1 MSANELKMA
10 EKQYFDQ
17 VITNIHIATMNSE
30 VDKDYGIIR
39 DAAIGIKDGNIA
51 WCGSAVDFPEFDSLQ
66 TPLVNGGGKWITPSF
81 IDCHSHIVFA
91 GSRANEFE
99 MRLNGASYQDIAAQG
114 GGIISTVNA
123 TRDADHETLFVAAKD
138 RLNALLNEGVTTV
151 EIKSGYGLDID
162 SEIKMLEVAEQL
174 NQHHPIDVQKTF
186 LGAHAL
192 PPEYKDKADDYI
204 SLVCDE
210 MLPKVVELDLADAVD
225 AFCEGV
231 GFSNAQTRRVFEAA
245 KAYNLPVKL
254 HAEQL
259 SNLNGAQL
267 VAEYGGLSADHIEFL
282 DEVGVKAMANANT
295 VAVLLPGAF
304 YFLRETQLPP
314 IDLLRQY
321 EVPMAIATDFNPGTS
336 PICSVQ
342 LMLNMACTLFRL
354 TPAEA
359 LAGVTV
365 NAAQALGLDDR
376 GLIKVGLNADF
387 ALWDIDSPAELSYQY
402 GVNPLK
408 GLWKDGKQLK

>member
-1 MSANELKMA
+1 MTANDVNA
-10 EKQYFDQ
+10 AAKQSFDL
-17 VITNIHIATMNSE
+17 VITNVHIATMDSAI
-30 VDKDYGIIR
+30 DDTYGTVLN
-39 DAAIGIKDGNIA
+39 AALGIKNGKIA
-51 WCGSAVDFPEFDSLQ
+51 WCGNAADFPEFDSLQ
-66 TPLVNGGGKWITPSF
+66 TPVVNGHGKWITPSL
-81 IDCHSHIVFA
+81 IDCHTHIVCA
-91 GSRANEFE
+91 GNRANEFE
-99 MRLNGASYQDIAAQG
+99 MRLNGASYQEIAAQG
-114 GGIISTVNA
+114 GGIISTVKA
-123 TRDADHETLFVAAKD
+123 TREADHEALFVSAKD

-151 EIKSGYGLDID
+151 EIKSGYGLDLD

-204 SLVCDE
+204 TLVCDE
-210 MLPKVVELDLADAVD
+210 MMPKVAELNLADAVD

-231 GFSNAQTRRVFEAA
+231 GFSNEQTRRVFDAA
-245 KAYNLPVKL
+245 KKHNLPVKL

-259 SNLNGAQL
+259 SNLQGAQL
-267 VAEYGGLSADHIEFL
+267 VAEYNGLSADHIEFL
-282 DEVGVKAMANANT
+282 DEAGAVAMAQANT

-314 IDLLRQY
+314 IELLRKHK
-321 EVPMAIATDFNPGTS
+321 VAMAIATDFNPGTS

-354 TPAEA
+354 TPAES

-365 NAAQALGLDDR
+365 NAARALGLTDR
-376 GLIKVGLNADF
+376 GVIKVGLNADF
-387 ALWDIDSPAELSYQY
+387 VLWDIDSPAQLSYQY

-408 GLWKDGKQLK
+408 GLWKDGQQLK

>member
-1 MSANELKMA
+1 MTANDVNA
-10 EKQYFDQ
+10 AAKQSFDL
-17 VITNIHIATMNSE
+17 VITNVHIATMDSAI
-30 VDKDYGIIR
+30 DDTYGTVLN
-39 DAAIGIKDGNIA
+39 AALGIKNGKIA
-51 WCGSAVDFPEFDSLQ
+51 WCGNAADFPEFDSLQ
-66 TPLVNGGGKWITPSF
+66 TPVVNGHGKWITPSL
-81 IDCHSHIVFA
+81 IDCHTHIVCA
-91 GSRANEFE
+91 GNRANEFE
-99 MRLNGASYQDIAAQG
+99 MRLNGASYQEIAAQG
-114 GGIISTVNA
+114 GGIISTVKA
-123 TRDADHETLFVAAKD
+123 TREADHESLFVSAKD

-151 EIKSGYGLDID
+151 EIKSGYGLDLD

-204 SLVCDE
+204 TLVCDE
-210 MLPKVVELDLADAVD
+210 MMPKVAELNLADAVD

-231 GFSNAQTRRVFEAA
+231 SFSNEQTRRVFDAA
-245 KAYNLPVKL
+245 KKHNLPVKL

-259 SNLNGAQL
+259 SNLQGAQL
-267 VAEYGGLSADHIEFL
+267 VAEYNGLSADHIEFL
-282 DEVGVKAMANANT
+282 DEAGVVAMAQANT

-314 IDLLRQY
+314 IELLRKHK
-321 EVPMAIATDFNPGTS
+321 VAMAIATDFNPGTS

-354 TPAEA
+354 TPAES

-365 NAAQALGLDDR
+365 NAVRALGLTDR
-376 GLIKVGLNADF
+376 GVIKVGLNADF
-387 ALWDIDSPAELSYQY
+387 VLWDIDSPAQLSYQY

-408 GLWKDGKQLK
+408 GLWKDGQQLK

>member
-1 MSANELKMA
+1 MTANDVNA
-10 EKQYFDQ
+10 AAKQSFDL
-17 VITNIHIATMNSE
+17 VITNVHIATMDSAI
-30 VDKDYGIIR
+30 DDTYGTVLN
-39 DAAIGIKDGNIA
+39 AALGIKNGKIA
-51 WCGSAVDFPEFDSLQ
+51 WCGNAADFPEFDSLQ
-66 TPLVNGGGKWITPSF
+66 TPVVNGHGKWITPSL
-81 IDCHSHIVFA
+81 IDCHTHIVCA
-91 GSRANEFE
+91 GNRANEFE
-99 MRLNGASYQDIAAQG
+99 MRLNGASYEEIAAQG
-114 GGIISTVNA
+114 GGIISTVKA
-123 TRDADHETLFVAAKD
+123 TREADHESLFVSAKD
-138 RLNALLNEGVTTV
+138 RLNTLLNEGVTTV
-151 EIKSGYGLDID
+151 EIKSGYGLDLD

-204 SLVCDE
+204 TLVCDE
-210 MLPKVVELDLADAVD
+210 MMPKVAELNLADAVD

-231 GFSNAQTRRVFEAA
+231 GFSNEQTRRVFDAA
-245 KAYNLPVKL
+245 KKHNLPVKL

-259 SNLNGAQL
+259 SNLKGAQL
-267 VAEYGGLSADHIEFL
+267 VAEYNGLSADHIEFL
-282 DEVGVKAMANANT
+282 DEAGVVAMAQANT

-314 IDLLRQY
+314 IELLRKHK
-321 EVPMAIATDFNPGTS
+321 VAMAIATDFNPGTS

-354 TPAEA
+354 TPAES

-365 NAAQALGLDDR
+365 NAARALGLTDR
-376 GLIKVGLNADF
+376 GVIKVGLNADF
-387 ALWDIDSPAELSYQY
+387 VLWDIDSPAQLSYQY

-408 GLWKDGKQLK
+408 GLWKDGQQLK

>member
-1 MSANELKMA
+1 MTANDVNA
-10 EKQYFDQ
+10 AAKQSFDL
-17 VITNIHIATMNSE
+17 VITNVHIATMDSAI
-30 VDKDYGIIR
+30 DDTYGTVLN
-39 DAAIGIKDGNIA
+39 AALGIKNGKIA
-51 WCGSAVDFPEFDSLQ
+51 WCGNAADFPEFDSLQ
-66 TPLVNGGGKWITPSF
+66 TPVVNGHGKWITPSL
-81 IDCHSHIVFA
+81 IDCHTHIVCA
-91 GSRANEFE
+91 GNRANEFE
-99 MRLNGASYQDIAAQG
+99 MRLNGASYQEIAAQG
-114 GGIISTVNA
+114 GGIISTVKA
-123 TRDADHETLFVAAKD
+123 TREADHEALFVSAKD

-151 EIKSGYGLDID
+151 EIKSGYGLDLD

-204 SLVCDE
+204 TLVCDE
-210 MLPKVVELDLADAVD
+210 MMPKVAELNLADAVD

-231 GFSNAQTRRVFEAA
+231 GFSNEQTRRVFDAA
-245 KAYNLPVKL
+245 KKHNLPVKL

-259 SNLNGAQL
+259 SNLQGAQL
-267 VAEYGGLSADHIEFL
+267 VAEYNGLSADHIEFL
-282 DEVGVKAMANANT
+282 DEAGVVAMAQANT

-314 IDLLRQY
+314 IELLRKHK
-321 EVPMAIATDFNPGTS
+321 VAMAIATDFNPGTS

-354 TPAEA
+354 TPAES

-365 NAAQALGLDDR
+365 NAARALGLTDR
-376 GLIKVGLNADF
+376 GVIKVGLNADF
-387 ALWDIDSPAELSYQY
+387 VLWDIDSPAQLSYQY

-408 GLWKDGKQLK
+408 GLWKDGQQLK

>member
-1 MSANELKMA
+1 MTANDVNA
-10 EKQYFDQ
+10 AAKQSFDL
-17 VITNIHIATMNSE
+17 VITNVHIATMDSAI
-30 VDKDYGIIR
+30 DDTYGTVLN
-39 DAAIGIKDGNIA
+39 AALGIKNGKIA
-51 WCGSAVDFPEFDSLQ
+51 WCGNAADFPEFDSLQ
-66 TPLVNGGGKWITPSF
+66 TPVVNGHGKWITPSL
-81 IDCHSHIVFA
+81 IDCHTHIVCA
-91 GSRANEFE
+91 GNRANEFE
-99 MRLNGASYQDIAAQG
+99 MRLNGASYQEIAAQG
-114 GGIISTVNA
+114 GGIISTVKA
-123 TRDADHETLFVAAKD
+123 TREADHEALFVSAKD

-151 EIKSGYGLDID
+151 EIKSGYGLDLD

-204 SLVCDE
+204 TLVCDE
-210 MLPKVVELDLADAVD
+210 MMPKVAELNLADAVD

-231 GFSNAQTRRVFEAA
+231 GFSNEQTRRVFDAA
-245 KAYNLPVKL
+245 KKHNLPVKL

-259 SNLNGAQL
+259 SNLKGAQL
-267 VAEYGGLSADHIEFL
+267 VAEYNGLSADHIEFL
-282 DEVGVKAMANANT
+282 DESGVVAMAQANT

-314 IDLLRQY
+314 IELLRKHK
-321 EVPMAIATDFNPGTS
+321 VAMAIATDFNPGTS

-354 TPAEA
+354 TPAES

-365 NAAQALGLDDR
+365 NAARALGLTDR
-376 GLIKVGLNADF
+376 GVIKVGLNADF
-387 ALWDIDSPAELSYQY
+387 VLWDIDSPAQLSYQY

-408 GLWKDGKQLK
+408 GLWKDGQQLK

>member
-1 MSANELKMA
+1 MTANDVNA
-10 EKQYFDQ
+10 AAKQSFDL
-17 VITNIHIATMNSE
+17 VITNVHIATMDSAI
-30 VDKDYGIIR
+30 DDTYGTVLN
-39 DAAIGIKDGNIA
+39 AALGIKNGKIA
-51 WCGSAVDFPEFDSLQ
+51 WCGNAADFPEFDSLQ
-66 TPLVNGGGKWITPSF
+66 TPVVNGHGKWITPSL
-81 IDCHSHIVFA
+81 IDCHTHIVCA
-91 GSRANEFE
+91 GNRANEFE
-99 MRLNGASYQDIAAQG
+99 MRLNGASYQEIAAQG
-114 GGIISTVNA
+114 GGIISTVKA
-123 TRDADHETLFVAAKD
+123 TREADHEALFVSAKD

-151 EIKSGYGLDID
+151 EIKSGYGLDLD

-204 SLVCDE
+204 TLVCDE
-210 MLPKVVELDLADAVD
+210 MMPKVAELNLADAVD

-231 GFSNAQTRRVFEAA
+231 GFSNEQTRRVFDAA
-245 KAYNLPVKL
+245 KKHNLPVKL

-259 SNLNGAQL
+259 SNLKGAQL
-267 VAEYGGLSADHIEFL
+267 VAEYNGLSADHIEFL
-282 DEVGVKAMANANT
+282 DEAGVVAMAQANT

-314 IDLLRQY
+314 IELLRKHK
-321 EVPMAIATDFNPGTS
+321 VAMAIATDFNPGTS

-354 TPAEA
+354 TPAES

-365 NAAQALGLDDR
+365 NAARALGLTDR
-376 GLIKVGLNADF
+376 GVIKVGLNADF
-387 ALWDIDSPAELSYQY
+387 VLWDIDSPAQLSYQY

-408 GLWKDGKQLK
+408 GLWKDGQQLK

>member
-1 MSANELKMA
+1 MTANDVNA
-10 EKQYFDQ
+10 AAKQSFDL
-17 VITNIHIATMNSE
+17 VITNVHIATMDSAI
-30 VDKDYGIIR
+30 DDAYGTVLN
-39 DAAIGIKDGNIA
+39 AALGIKNGIIA
-51 WCGSAVDFPEFDSLQ
+51 WCGNAADFPEFDSLQ
-66 TPLVNGGGKWITPSF
+66 TPVVNGHGKWITPSL
-81 IDCHSHIVFA
+81 IDCHTHIVCA
-91 GSRANEFE
+91 GNSANEFE
-99 MRLNGASYQDIAAQG
+99 MRLNGASYQEIAAQG
-114 GGIISTVNA
+114 GGIVSTVKA
-123 TRDADHETLFVAAKD
+123 TREADHEALFVSAKD

-151 EIKSGYGLDID
+151 EIKSGYGLDLD

-204 SLVCDE
+204 TLVCDE
-210 MLPKVVELDLADAVD
+210 MLPKVAELNLADAVD

-231 GFSNAQTRRVFEAA
+231 GFSNEQTRRVFDAA
-245 KAYNLPVKL
+245 KKHNLPVKL

-259 SNLNGAQL
+259 SNLKGAQL
-267 VAEYGGLSADHIEFL
+267 VAEYNGLSADHIEFL
-282 DEVGVKAMANANT
+282 DESGVVAMAQANT

-314 IDLLRQY
+314 IELLRKHK
-321 EVPMAIATDFNPGTS
+321 VAMAIATDFNPGTS

-354 TPAEA
+354 TPAES

-365 NAAQALGLDDR
+365 NAARALGLTDR
-376 GLIKVGLNADF
+376 GVIKVGLNADF
-387 ALWDIDSPAELSYQY
+387 VLWNIDSPAQLSYQY

-408 GLWKDGKQLK
+408 GLWKDGQQLK

>member
-1 MSANELKMA
+1 MTANDVNA
-10 EKQYFDQ
+10 AAKQSFDL
-17 VITNIHIATMNSE
+17 VITNVHIATMDSAI
-30 VDKDYGIIR
+30 DDTYGTVLN
-39 DAAIGIKDGNIA
+39 AALGIKNGKIA
-51 WCGSAVDFPEFDSLQ
+51 WCGNAADFPEFDSLQ
-66 TPLVNGGGKWITPSF
+66 TPVVNGHGKWITPSL
-81 IDCHSHIVFA
+81 IDCHTHIVCA
-91 GSRANEFE
+91 GNRANEFE

-114 GGIISTVNA
+114 GGIISTVKA
-123 TRDADHETLFVAAKD
+123 TREADHEALFVSAKD

-151 EIKSGYGLDID
+151 EIKSGYGLDLD

-204 SLVCDE
+204 TLVCDE
-210 MLPKVVELDLADAVD
+210 MMPKVAELNLADAVD

-231 GFSNAQTRRVFEAA
+231 GFSNEQTRRVFDAA
-245 KAYNLPVKL
+245 KKHNLPVKL

-259 SNLNGAQL
+259 SNLKGAQL
-267 VAEYGGLSADHIEFL
+267 VAEYNGLSADHIEFL
-282 DEVGVKAMANANT
+282 DEAGVVAMAQANT

-314 IDLLRQY
+314 IELLRKHK
-321 EVPMAIATDFNPGTS
+321 VAMAIATDFNPGTS

-354 TPAEA
+354 TPAES

-365 NAAQALGLDDR
+365 NAARALGLTDR
-376 GLIKVGLNADF
+376 GVIKVGLNADF
-387 ALWDIDSPAELSYQY
+387 VLWDIDSPAQLSYQY

-408 GLWKDGKQLK
+408 GLWKDGQQLK

>member
-1 MSANELKMA
+1 MTANDVNA
-10 EKQYFDQ
+10 AAKQSFDL
-17 VITNIHIATMNSE
+17 VITNVHIATMDSAI
-30 VDKDYGIIR
+30 DDTYGTVLN
-39 DAAIGIKDGNIA
+39 AALGIKNGKIA
-51 WCGSAVDFPEFDSLQ
+51 WCGNAADFPEFDSLQ
-66 TPLVNGGGKWITPSF
+66 TPVVNGHGKWITPSL
-81 IDCHSHIVFA
+81 IDCHTHIVCA
-91 GSRANEFE
+91 GNRANEFE
-99 MRLNGASYQDIAAQG
+99 MRLNGASYQEIAAQG
-114 GGIISTVNA
+114 GGIISTVKA
-123 TRDADHETLFVAAKD
+123 TREADHEALFVSAKD

-151 EIKSGYGLDID
+151 EIKSGYGLDLD

-204 SLVCDE
+204 TLVCDE
-210 MLPKVVELDLADAVD
+210 MMPKVAELNLADAVD

-231 GFSNAQTRRVFEAA
+231 GFSNEQTRRVFDAA
-245 KAYNLPVKL
+245 KKHNLPVKL

-259 SNLNGAQL
+259 SNLQGAQL
-267 VAEYGGLSADHIEFL
+267 VAEYNGLSADHIEFL
-282 DEVGVKAMANANT
+282 DEAGVVAMAQANT

-314 IDLLRQY
+314 IELLRKHK
-321 EVPMAIATDFNPGTS
+321 VAMAIATDFNPGTS

-354 TPAEA
+354 TPAES

-365 NAAQALGLDDR
+365 NAASALGLTDR
-376 GLIKVGLNADF
+376 GVIKVGLNADF
-387 ALWDIDSPAELSYQY
+387 VLWDIDSPAQLSYQY

-408 GLWKDGKQLK
+408 GLWKDGQQLK